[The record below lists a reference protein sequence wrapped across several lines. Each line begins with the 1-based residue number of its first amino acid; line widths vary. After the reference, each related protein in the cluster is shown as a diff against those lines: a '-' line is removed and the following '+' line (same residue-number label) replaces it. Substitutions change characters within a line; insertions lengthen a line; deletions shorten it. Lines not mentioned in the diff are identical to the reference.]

1 MSVVPVGHRGIEL
14 SSMEELFRFAEAV
27 SMSQLCPP
35 GFSKTDI
42 FLIIQNGLEVG
53 MSPMAALSS
62 TYIVNKR
69 ATIFGD
75 MPLALVRQSGLLED
89 YKQEYSGTPYNDDYT
104 CTVTTMRRNT
114 KTPITV
120 SYSVKN
126 AKTARLWGKE
136 GAWTSTPDR
145 MLLYRARGFCL
156 KDNFP
161 DVLRGCSIGELND
174 EVPSGFQNAKPATVL
189 NSVRAQIPQRQA
201 DPEPLPEAEAKAEEQ
216 PAPPPEPPRK
226 RSHQKKPAPAPAPE
240 DMAHVEAEDV
250 LFSQEAG
257 TDQDPI
263 KPNDLAVQVVTLL
276 HNAGI
281 PEKVFISWLKEIG
294 CASNDVQSIQHVKDK
309 FLKDTVNNW
318 PANLE
323 VLTVYQANL
332 EKPHA

>member
-174 EVPSGFQNAKPATVL
+174 EVPSGFQNA
-189 NSVRAQIPQRQA
+189 
-201 DPEPLPEAEAKAEEQ
+201 
-216 PAPPPEPPRK
+216 
-226 RSHQKKPAPAPAPE
+226 
-240 DMAHVEAEDV
+240 
-250 LFSQEAG
+250 
-257 TDQDPI
+257 
-263 KPNDLAVQVVTLL
+263 
-276 HNAGI
+276 
-281 PEKVFISWLKEIG
+281 
-294 CASNDVQSIQHVKDK
+294 
-309 FLKDTVNNW
+309 
-318 PANLE
+318 
-323 VLTVYQANL
+323 
-332 EKPHA
+332 

>member
-1 MSVVPVGHRGIEL
+1 M
-14 SSMEELFRFAEAV
+14 
-27 SMSQLCPP
+27 
-35 GFSKTDI
+35 
-42 FLIIQNGLEVG
+42 
-53 MSPMAALSS
+53 
-62 TYIVNKR
+62 
-69 ATIFGD
+69 
-75 MPLALVRQSGLLED
+75 
-89 YKQEYSGTPYNDDYT
+89 
-104 CTVTTMRRNT
+104 
-114 KTPITV
+114 
-120 SYSVKN
+120 
-126 AKTARLWGKE
+126 
-136 GAWTSTPDR
+136 
-145 MLLYRARGFCL
+145 
-156 KDNFP
+156 
-161 DVLRGCSIGELND
+161 
-174 EVPSGFQNAKPATVL
+174 L